1 MNLFYS
7 NFNKSDSDIILDE
20 IDSKHLSKSLRKK
33 VGDIIRI
40 TNGDGLEI
48 KGNIIRLGKNIK
60 VNVINKVKH
69 KKRAI
74 SIHIAMS
81 PLKNPSRFEWFVE
94 KSTEIGIS
102 EITPLITK
110 FSKKKKVNIS
120 RLNKIVISS
129 MKQSNQFYLPKVN
142 PITSFDEFLKL
153 NKDYKLIAHLKN
165 NNSFNNKSIGSK
177 DKIVVMIGPEGGFSK
192 EEILKANKEKIK
204 EISFGKNRFRSETA
218 GVFAV
223 SIINNYKNL

>member
-40 TNGDGLEI
+40 TNGSGLEV
-48 KGNIIRLGKNIK
+48 KGEIIRLGKNIK
-60 VNVINKVKH
+60 VNVINKIKH
-69 KKRAI
+69 KKEGV
-74 SIHIAMS
+74 SIHVAIS

-110 FSKKKKVNIS
+110 FSEKKKVNIS

-142 PITSFDEFLKL
+142 PIISFDDFLEL
-153 NKDYKLIAHLKN
+153 NNDYKLIAHLKN
-165 NNSFNNKSIGSK
+165 NNSFNKKSIGNK
-177 DKIVVMIGPEGGFSK
+177 DKIVVMIGPEGGFSD

-204 EISFGKNRFRSETA
+204 EISFGQNRFRSETA

>member
-33 VGDIIRI
+33 AGDIIRV
-40 TNGDGLEI
+40 TNGEGIEI
-48 KGNIIRLGKNIK
+48 KGEIIRLGKNIK
-60 VNVINKVKH
+60 IKIINKIKH
-69 KKRAI
+69 RKKDI

-102 EITPLITK
+102 EITPIITK
-110 FSKKKKVNIS
+110 FSEKKKVNIN
-120 RLNKIVISS
+120 RLNKIIISS

-142 PITSFDEFLKL
+142 PIISFEDFLKF

-165 NNSFNNKSIGSK
+165 SNSFNKKTIGSK
-177 DKIVVMIGPEGGFSK
+177 GKIVVMIGPEGGFSE
-192 EEILKANKEKIK
+192 EEIFRASKEKIK
-204 EISFGKNRFRSETA
+204 EISFGKNRLRSETA

-223 SIINNYKNL
+223 SIINNYKIL

>member
-20 IDSKHLSKSLRKK
+20 IDSRHLSKSLRKK
-33 VGDIIRI
+33 SGDIIRV
-40 TNGDGLEI
+40 TNGEGLEI
-48 KGNIIRLGKNIK
+48 QGKIIRLGKNIK
-60 VNVINKVKH
+60 VNIINKVNH
-69 KKRAI
+69 RKKNL
-74 SIHIAMS
+74 SIHVAMS

-102 EITPLITK
+102 EITPIITR
-110 FSKKKKVNIS
+110 FSQKKKVNID

-142 PITSFDEFLKL
+142 PITSFNDFLKS

-165 NNSFNNKSIGSK
+165 SNSFNKKSIGSK
-177 DKIVVMIGPEGGFSK
+177 EKIVLMIGPEGGFSE
-192 EEILKANKEKIK
+192 EEILLARKEKIK

-218 GVFAV
+218 GVFAI

>member
-40 TNGDGLEI
+40 TNGSGLEV
-48 KGNIIRLGKNIK
+48 KGEIIRLGKNIK
-60 VNVINKVKH
+60 VNVINKIKH
-69 KKRAI
+69 KKEGV
-74 SIHIAMS
+74 SIHVAIS

-110 FSKKKKVNIS
+110 FSEKKKVNIT
-120 RLNKIVISS
+120 RLNKIIISS

-142 PITSFDEFLKL
+142 SISSFDHFLEL
-153 NKDYKLIAHLKN
+153 NNDYKLIAHLKN
-165 NNSFNNKSIGSK
+165 NNSFNKKIIGNK
-177 DKIVVMIGPEGGFSK
+177 DKIVVMIGPEGGFSD

>member
-40 TNGDGLEI
+40 TNGSGLEV
-48 KGNIIRLGKNIK
+48 KGEIIRLGKNIK
-60 VNVINKVKH
+60 VNVINKIKH
-69 KKRAI
+69 KKEGV
-74 SIHIAMS
+74 SIHVAIS

-110 FSKKKKVNIS
+110 FSEKKKVNIT
-120 RLNKIVISS
+120 RLNKIIISS

-142 PITSFDEFLKL
+142 SISSFDHFLEL
-153 NKDYKLIAHLKN
+153 NNDYKLIAHLKN
-165 NNSFNNKSIGSK
+165 NNSFNKKIIGNK
-177 DKIVVMIGPEGGFSK
+177 DKIVVMIGPEGGFSD

-204 EISFGKNRFRSETA
+204 EISFGQNRFRSETA

>member
-7 NFNKSDSDIILDE
+7 NFNNSDSDIILDE

-40 TNGDGLEI
+40 TNGNGLEI
-48 KGNIIRLGKNIK
+48 KGKIIRLGKNIK
-60 VNVINKVKH
+60 VNVINRVKH
-69 KKRAI
+69 KKKDLL
-74 SIHIAMS
+74 IHIAMS
-81 PLKNPSRFEWFVE
+81 PLKNQSRFEWFVE

-110 FSKKKKVNIS
+110 FSEKKKVNVS

-142 PITSFDEFLKL
+142 QITSFDEFLKL

-165 NNSFNNKSIGSK
+165 NNRFNKKSIGNK

-192 EEILKANKEKIK
+192 EEILKANKDKIK

-223 SIINNYKNL
+223 SIINNYKNS

>member
-40 TNGDGLEI
+40 TNGNGLEI
-48 KGNIIRLGKNIK
+48 KGKIIRLGKNIK
-60 VNVINKVKH
+60 VNVINRVKH
-69 KKRAI
+69 KKKDLL
-74 SIHIAMS
+74 IHIAMS
-81 PLKNPSRFEWFVE
+81 PLKNQSRFEWFVE

-110 FSKKKKVNIS
+110 FSEKKKVNVS

-142 PITSFDEFLKL
+142 QITSFDEFLKL

-165 NNSFNNKSIGSK
+165 NNRFNKKSIGNK

-192 EEILKANKEKIK
+192 EEILKANKDKIK

-223 SIINNYKNL
+223 SIINNYKNS

>member
-7 NFNKSDSDIILDE
+7 NFNNSDSDIILDE

-33 VGDIIRI
+33 MGDIIRI
-40 TNGDGLEI
+40 TNGNGLEI
-48 KGNIIRLGKNIK
+48 NGKIIRLGKNIK
-60 VNVINKVKH
+60 VNVINKKQH
-69 KKRAI
+69 KKADI
-74 SIHIAMS
+74 SIHVAMS

-102 EITPLITK
+102 EITPIITK
-110 FSKKKKVNIS
+110 FSEKRKINID

-142 PITSFDEFLKL
+142 LITSFDDFLKL

-165 NNSFNNKSIGSK
+165 NNSFNKKSIANK
-177 DKIVVMIGPEGGFSK
+177 DQIVIMIGPEGGFSE
-192 EEILKANKEKIK
+192 EEILKASKEKVK
-204 EISFGKNRFRSETA
+204 EISFGKNRLRSETA

-223 SIINNYKNL
+223 SIINNYKTI

>member
-7 NFNKSDSDIILDE
+7 NFNNSDSDIILDE

-40 TNGDGLEI
+40 TNGNGLEI
-48 KGNIIRLGKNIK
+48 KGKIIRLGKNIK
-60 VNVINKVKH
+60 VNVINRVKH
-69 KKRAI
+69 KKKDLL
-74 SIHIAMS
+74 IHIAMS
-81 PLKNPSRFEWFVE
+81 PLKNQSRFEWFVE

-110 FSKKKKVNIS
+110 FSEKKKVNVS

-142 PITSFDEFLKL
+142 QITSFDEFLKL
-153 NKDYKLIAHLKN
+153 NKDYKFIAHLKN
-165 NNSFNNKSIGSK
+165 NNRFNKKSIGNK

>member
-7 NFNKSDSDIILDE
+7 NFNKSDSDIILDK

-110 FSKKKKVNIS
+110 FSEKKKVNIS
-120 RLNKIVISS
+120 RLNKIVINS

-165 NNSFNNKSIGSK
+165 NNSFNNKSIGNK
-177 DKIVVMIGPEGGFSK
+177 DKIVVMIGPEGGFSE

>member
-7 NFNKSDSDIILDE
+7 NFNKSDSDIILDK

-74 SIHIAMS
+74 SIHIAIS

-110 FSKKKKVNIS
+110 FSEKKKVNIS

>member
-7 NFNKSDSDIILDE
+7 NFNKSDSDIILDK

-40 TNGDGLEI
+40 TNGAGLEI

-110 FSKKKKVNIS
+110 FSEKKKVNIS

-142 PITSFDEFLKL
+142 PVTSFDEFLKL

-165 NNSFNNKSIGSK
+165 NNSFNNESIGSK

>member
-110 FSKKKKVNIS
+110 FSEKKKVNIS

-204 EISFGKNRFRSETA
+204 EIS
-218 GVFAV
+218 
-223 SIINNYKNL
+223 

>member
-7 NFNKSDSDIILDE
+7 NFNNSDSDIILDE

-40 TNGDGLEI
+40 TNGNGLEI
-48 KGNIIRLGKNIK
+48 KGKIIRLGKNIK
-60 VNVINKVKH
+60 VNVINRVKH
-69 KKRAI
+69 KKKDLL
-74 SIHIAMS
+74 IHIAIS
-81 PLKNPSRFEWFVE
+81 PLKNQSRFEWFVE

-110 FSKKKKVNIS
+110 FSEKKKVNVS

-142 PITSFDEFLKL
+142 QITSFDEFLKL

-165 NNSFNNKSIGSK
+165 NNRFNKKSIGNK

>member
-40 TNGDGLEI
+40 TNGNGLEI
-48 KGNIIRLGKNIK
+48 KGKIIRLGKNIK
-60 VNVINKVKH
+60 VTVISRVKH
-69 KKRAI
+69 KKKDL

-110 FSKKKKVNIS
+110 FSEKKKVNIS
-120 RLNKIVISS
+120 RLNKIIISS

-165 NNSFNNKSIGSK
+165 NNSFNNKSIGNK

>member
-7 NFNKSDSDIILDE
+7 NFNNSDSDIILDE

-33 VGDIIRI
+33 MGDIIRI
-40 TNGDGLEI
+40 TNGNGLEI
-48 KGNIIRLGKNIK
+48 NGKIIRLGKNIK
-60 VNVINKVKH
+60 VNVINKKQH
-69 KKRAI
+69 KKADI
-74 SIHIAMS
+74 SIHVAMS

-102 EITPLITK
+102 EITPIITK
-110 FSKKKKVNIS
+110 FSEKRKINID

-142 PITSFDEFLKL
+142 PITSFDDFLKL

-165 NNSFNNKSIGSK
+165 NNSFNKKSIANK
-177 DKIVVMIGPEGGFSK
+177 DKIVIMIGPEGGFSE
-192 EEILKANKEKIK
+192 EEILKASKEKVK
-204 EISFGKNRFRSETA
+204 EISFGKNRLRSETA

-223 SIINNYKNL
+223 SIINNYKTI

>member
-7 NFNKSDSDIILDE
+7 NFNKSDSDIILDK

-110 FSKKKKVNIS
+110 FSEKKKVNIS

>member
-7 NFNKSDSDIILDE
+7 NFNNSDSDIILDE

-33 VGDIIRI
+33 VGDIIRV
-40 TNGDGLEI
+40 TNGEGIEI
-48 KGNIIRLGKNIK
+48 KGEIIRLGKNIK
-60 VNVINKVKH
+60 IKIINKIKH
-69 KKRAI
+69 RKKDI

-102 EITPLITK
+102 EITPIITK
-110 FSKKKKVNIS
+110 FSEKKKVNIN
-120 RLNKIVISS
+120 RLNKIIISS

-142 PITSFDEFLKL
+142 PIISFEDFLKF

-165 NNSFNNKSIGSK
+165 SNSFNKKTIGSK
-177 DKIVVMIGPEGGFSK
+177 GKIVVMIGPEGGFSE
-192 EEILKANKEKIK
+192 EEILIAGKEKIK
-204 EISFGKNRFRSETA
+204 EISFGKNRLRSETA

-223 SIINNYKNL
+223 SIINNIYE

>member
-33 VGDIIRI
+33 VGDIIRV
-40 TNGDGLEI
+40 TNGEGIEI
-48 KGNIIRLGKNIK
+48 KGEIIRLGKNIK
-60 VNVINKVKH
+60 VNVINRVKH
-69 KKRAI
+69 KKKDLL
-74 SIHIAMS
+74 IHIAMS
-81 PLKNPSRFEWFVE
+81 PLKNQSRFEWFVE

-110 FSKKKKVNIS
+110 FSEKKKVNVS

-142 PITSFDEFLKL
+142 QITSFDEFLKL

-165 NNSFNNKSIGSK
+165 NNRFNKKSIGNK

-192 EEILKANKEKIK
+192 EEILKANKDKIK

-223 SIINNYKNL
+223 SIINNYKNS

>member
-7 NFNKSDSDIILDE
+7 NFNKSDSDIILDK

-165 NNSFNNKSIGSK
+165 NNSFNNKSIDSK

>member
-7 NFNKSDSDIILDE
+7 NFIKSDSDIILDE

-110 FSKKKKVNIS
+110 FSEKKKVNIS

-165 NNSFNNKSIGSK
+165 NNSFNNKSIGNK

>member
-33 VGDIIRI
+33 VGDIIRV
-40 TNGDGLEI
+40 TNGEGIEI
-48 KGNIIRLGKNIK
+48 RGEIIRLGKNIK
-60 VNVINKVKH
+60 IKIINKIKH
-69 KKRAI
+69 RKKDI

-110 FSKKKKVNIS
+110 FSEKKKVNVS

-142 PITSFDEFLKL
+142 QITSFDEFLKL

-165 NNSFNNKSIGSK
+165 NNRFNKKSIGNK

-192 EEILKANKEKIK
+192 EEILKANKDKIK

-223 SIINNYKNL
+223 SIINNYKNS

>member
-110 FSKKKKVNIS
+110 FSEKKKVNVS

>member
-7 NFNKSDSDIILDE
+7 NFNNSDSDIILDE

-110 FSKKKKVNIS
+110 FSEKKKVNIS
-120 RLNKIVISS
+120 RLNKIIISS

>member
-110 FSKKKKVNIS
+110 FSEKKKVNIT

>member
-7 NFNKSDSDIILDE
+7 NFNKSDSDIILDK

-40 TNGDGLEI
+40 TNGAGLEI

-110 FSKKKKVNIS
+110 FSEKKKVNIS

-142 PITSFDEFLKL
+142 PITSFDKFLKL

>member
-7 NFNKSDSDIILDE
+7 NFNNSDSDIILDE

-33 VGDIIRI
+33 MGDIIRI
-40 TNGDGLEI
+40 TNGNGLEI
-48 KGNIIRLGKNIK
+48 NGKIIRLGKNIK
-60 VNVINKVKH
+60 VSVTNKKQH
-69 KKRAI
+69 KKADI
-74 SIHIAMS
+74 SIHVAMS

-102 EITPLITK
+102 EITPIITK
-110 FSKKKKVNIS
+110 FSEKRKINID

-142 PITSFDEFLKL
+142 LITSFDDFLKL

-165 NNSFNNKSIGSK
+165 NNSFNKKSIANK
-177 DKIVVMIGPEGGFSK
+177 DQIVIMIGPEGGFSE
-192 EEILKANKEKIK
+192 EEILKASKEKVR
-204 EISFGKNRFRSETA
+204 EISFGKNRLRSETA

-223 SIINNYKNL
+223 SIINNSKTI

>member
-20 IDSKHLSKSLRKK
+20 IDSRHLSKSLRKK
-33 VGDIIRI
+33 SGDIIRV
-40 TNGDGLEI
+40 TNGEGLEI
-48 KGNIIRLGKNIK
+48 QGKIIRLGKNIK
-60 VNVINKVKH
+60 VNIINKVNH
-69 KKRAI
+69 RKKNL
-74 SIHIAMS
+74 SIHVAMS

-102 EITPLITK
+102 EITPLITR
-110 FSKKKKVNIS
+110 FSEKKKVNID
-120 RLNKIVISS
+120 RLNKIVVSS

-142 PITSFDEFLKL
+142 PITSFNDFLKS

-165 NNSFNNKSIGSK
+165 SNSFNKKSIGSK
-177 DKIVVMIGPEGGFSK
+177 EKIVLMIGPEGGFSE
-192 EEILKANKEKIK
+192 EEILLARKEKIK

-218 GVFAV
+218 GVFAI

>member
-40 TNGDGLEI
+40 TNGSGLEV
-48 KGNIIRLGKNIK
+48 KGEIIRLGKNIK
-60 VNVINKVKH
+60 VNVINKIKH
-69 KKRAI
+69 KKEGV
-74 SIHIAMS
+74 SIHVAIS

-110 FSKKKKVNIS
+110 FSEKKKVNIT

-142 PITSFDEFLKL
+142 SISSFDHFLEL
-153 NKDYKLIAHLKN
+153 NNDYKLIAHLKN
-165 NNSFNNKSIGSK
+165 NNSFNKKIIGNK
-177 DKIVVMIGPEGGFSK
+177 DKIVVMIGPEGGFSD

>member
-110 FSKKKKVNIS
+110 FSEKKKVNIS

-192 EEILKANKEKIK
+192 
-204 EISFGKNRFRSETA
+204 
-218 GVFAV
+218 
-223 SIINNYKNL
+223 

>member
-7 NFNKSDSDIILDE
+7 NFNKSDSYIILDE
-20 IDSKHLSKSLRKK
+20 IDSRHLSKSLRKK
-33 VGDIIRI
+33 SGDIIRV
-40 TNGDGLEI
+40 TNGEGLEI
-48 KGNIIRLGKNIK
+48 QGKIIRLGKNIK
-60 VNVINKVKH
+60 VNIINKVNH
-69 KKRAI
+69 RKKNL
-74 SIHIAMS
+74 SIHVAMS

-102 EITPLITK
+102 EITPIITR
-110 FSKKKKVNIS
+110 FSQKKKVNID

-142 PITSFDEFLKL
+142 PITSFNDFLKS

-165 NNSFNNKSIGSK
+165 SNSFNKKSIGSK
-177 DKIVVMIGPEGGFSK
+177 EKIVLMIGPEGGFSE
-192 EEILKANKEKIK
+192 EEILLARKEKIK
-204 EISFGKNRFRSETA
+204 EISFGKNRLRSETA
-218 GVFAV
+218 GVFAI

>member
-7 NFNKSDSDIILDE
+7 NFNNSDSDIILDE

-40 TNGDGLEI
+40 TNGNGLEI
-48 KGNIIRLGKNIK
+48 KGKIIRLGKNIK
-60 VNVINKVKH
+60 VNVINRVKH
-69 KKRAI
+69 KKKDLL
-74 SIHIAMS
+74 IHIAIS
-81 PLKNPSRFEWFVE
+81 PLKNQSRFEWFVE

-110 FSKKKKVNIS
+110 FSEKKKVNVS
-120 RLNKIVISS
+120 RVNKIVISS

-142 PITSFDEFLKL
+142 QITSFDEFLKL

-165 NNSFNNKSIGSK
+165 NNRFNKKSIGNK

-192 EEILKANKEKIK
+192 EEILKANKDKIK

-223 SIINNYKNL
+223 SIINNYKNS

>member
-33 VGDIIRI
+33 AGDIIRV
-40 TNGDGLEI
+40 TNGEGIEI
-48 KGNIIRLGKNIK
+48 KGEIIRLGKNIK
-60 VNVINKVKH
+60 IKIINKIKH
-69 KKRAI
+69 GKKDI

-102 EITPLITK
+102 EITPIITK
-110 FSKKKKVNIS
+110 FSEKKKVNIN
-120 RLNKIVISS
+120 RLNKIIISS

-142 PITSFDEFLKL
+142 PIISFEDFLKF

-165 NNSFNNKSIGSK
+165 SNSFNKKTIGSK
-177 DKIVVMIGPEGGFSK
+177 GKIVVMIGPEGGFSE
-192 EEILKANKEKIK
+192 EEILIAGKEKIK
-204 EISFGKNRFRSETA
+204 EISFGKNRLRSETA

-223 SIINNYKNL
+223 SIINNIYE

>member
-33 VGDIIRI
+33 VGDIIRV
-40 TNGDGLEI
+40 TNGEGIEI
-48 KGNIIRLGKNIK
+48 RGEIIRLGRNIK
-60 VNVINKVKH
+60 IKIINKIKH
-69 KKRAI
+69 RKKDI

-102 EITPLITK
+102 EITPIITK
-110 FSKKKKVNIS
+110 FSEKRKINID

-142 PITSFDEFLKL
+142 PITSFDDFLKL

-165 NNSFNNKSIGSK
+165 NNSFNKKSIANK
-177 DKIVVMIGPEGGFSK
+177 DQIVIMIGPEGGFSE
-192 EEILKANKEKIK
+192 EEILKASKEKVK
-204 EISFGKNRFRSETA
+204 EISFGKNRLRSETA

-223 SIINNYKNL
+223 SIINNYKTI

>member
-110 FSKKKKVNIS
+110 FSEKKKVNIS

-165 NNSFNNKSIGSK
+165 NNSFNNKSIGNK